1 MRTAED
7 YINSVL
13 QYMPPGTPLRQ
24 QIALELRGHFA
35 EREANG
41 QTVEEIARQLGDPAR
56 LAESYLSAV
65 PLKKAAF
72 QTRMAA
78 KVLDWCVVVGAVLA
92 IFLPI
97 ALLFWYLGYEHFLP
111 FLLPVA
117 VIFASL
123 LFLGYTIVAEWQSGQ
138 TVGKKLLGL
147 LVVQESG
154 ARISLGQSVVRSLPS
169 LFQVFMI
176 DALFALFTDKHQR
189 AFEML
194 SKTRVVRVTTRE
206 A

>member
-7 YINSVL
+7 YIDSVL
-13 QYMPPGTPLRQ
+13 HYLPPGTPLRQ

-35 EREANG
+35 EREADG
-41 QTVEEIARQLGDPAR
+41 QSVEEIARQLGDPAR

-65 PLKKAAF
+65 PLVSVAF
-72 QTRMAA
+72 RTRMAA
-78 KVLDWCVVVGAVLA
+78 KVLDWCAVVGIVLS
-92 IFLPI
+92 FFVPLG
-97 ALLFWYLGYEHFLP
+97 LLLWYFGYEHLVFFEAPLAI
-111 FLLPVA
+111 LAA
-117 VIFASL
+117 VLVFHA
-123 LFLGYTIVAEWQSGQ
+123 YTVGAEWQWGQ
-138 TVGKKLLGL
+138 TFGKRLLGL
-147 LVVQESG
+147 RVVQESG
-154 ARISLGQSVVRSLPS
+154 ARISLGQSIVRSLPS
-169 LFQVFMI
+169 LFQVFLI

>member
-7 YINSVL
+7 YIDSVL
-13 QYMPPGTPLRQ
+13 QFMPPGTPLRQ

-41 QTVEEIARQLGDPAR
+41 QSVEEIARQLGDPAR

-65 PLKKAAF
+65 PLVSVGF
-72 QTRMAA
+72 RTRMAA
-78 KVLDWCVVVGAVLA
+78 KVLDWMAVIGAVLS
-92 IFLPI
+92 FFVPVG
-97 ALLFWYLGYEHFLP
+97 LLLWYLGYQPLVFFEAPLAI
-111 FLLPVA
+111 V
-117 VIFASL
+117 VASL
-123 LFLGYTIVAEWQSGQ
+123 VFLGYTVVSEWKSGQ
-138 TVGKKLLGL
+138 TVGKRALGL
-147 LVVQESG
+147 VVVQESG

-194 SKTRVVRVTTRE
+194 SKTRVVRVTTRQ

>member
-1 MRTAED
+1 M
-7 YINSVL
+7 
-13 QYMPPGTPLRQ
+13 
-24 QIALELRGHFA
+24 F
-35 EREANG
+35 
-41 QTVEEIARQLGDPAR
+41 
-56 LAESYLSAV
+56 
-65 PLKKAAF
+65 
-72 QTRMAA
+72 
-78 KVLDWCVVVGAVLA
+78 
-92 IFLPI
+92 
-97 ALLFWYLGYEHFLP
+97 
-111 FLLPVA
+111 
-117 VIFASL
+117 
-123 LFLGYTIVAEWQSGQ
+123 LFLGYTIVAEWKSGQ
-138 TVGKKLLGL
+138 TVGKKVLGL

>member
-7 YINSVL
+7 FIDSVL
-13 QYMPPGTPLRQ
+13 QYMPPGTPLRK

-41 QTVEEIARQLGDPAR
+41 QSVEEIARQLGDPAR

-78 KVLDWCVVVGAVLA
+78 KVLDWCVVAGAVLA
-92 IFLPI
+92 ILLPI
-97 ALLFWYLGYEHFLP
+97 ALLIWYLGYEPFLP

-117 VIFASL
+117 IISSVF
-123 LFLGYTIVAEWQSGQ
+123 LFLGYTIVAEWKSGQ
-138 TVGKKLLGL
+138 TVGKKAMGL

-176 DALFALFTDKHQR
+176 DALFALFTDRHQR

-194 SKTRVVRVTTRE
+194 SKTRVVRATTRE

>member
-7 YINSVL
+7 YIDSVL
-13 QYMPPGTPLRQ
+13 HYLPPGTPLRQ

-35 EREANG
+35 EREAHG
-41 QTVEEIARQLGDPAR
+41 QSVEEIARQLGDPAR

-65 PLKKAAF
+65 PLKPVAF

-78 KVLDWCVVVGAVLA
+78 KVLDWCVVVAAISAV
-92 IFLPI
+92 FVPV
-97 ALLFWYLGYEHFLP
+97 ALLVWYRGYEQFLP
-111 FLLPVA
+111 FVLAAA
-117 VIFASL
+117 VICGSF
-123 LFLGYTIVAEWQSGQ
+123 LFLGYTIVAEWKSGQ
-138 TVGKKLLGL
+138 TAGKRLLGL

-154 ARISLGQSVVRSLPS
+154 ARISFGQSVVRSLPS
-169 LFQVFMI
+169 LFQVFLL